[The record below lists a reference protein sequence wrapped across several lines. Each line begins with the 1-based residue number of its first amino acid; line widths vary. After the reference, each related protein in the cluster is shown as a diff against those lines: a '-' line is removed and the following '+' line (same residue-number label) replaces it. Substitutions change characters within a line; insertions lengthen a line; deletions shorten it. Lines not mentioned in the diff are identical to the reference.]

1 MRCPTHRAHA
11 LGVTDDEW
19 LEAAYASHKR
29 RMLARA
35 IRIVVDPDLAEEAVQ
50 EAFVRAWRAHATFD
64 PSIGPI
70 ESWLLA
76 ITGNVAVDLAARAR
90 ARRPPLSAAEA
101 DSGQPS
107 AGLDPIDR
115 IALSSELRRALHRIR
130 INHRIAVVEA
140 TVNDRP
146 YADVAAELGVNIRTL
161 RTRVHYGLRQ
171 LRTIVPGAASAKGVA
186 PA

>member
-19 LEAAYASHKR
+19 LEAVYASHKR

-35 IRIVVDPDLAEEAVQ
+35 IRIVVDRDLAEEAVQ
-50 EAFVRAWRAHATFD
+50 EAFVRAWRARATFD

-70 ESWLLA
+70 DSWLLA
-76 ITGNVAVDLAARAR
+76 ITGNVAVDLARAR
-90 ARRPPLSAAEA
+90 ARRPPLSASEA
-101 DSGQPS
+101 DSVQPS
-107 AGLDPIDR
+107 AGLDPIAR
-115 IALSSELRRALHRIR
+115 IALRAELRHALHRIKV
-130 INHRIAVVEA
+130 NHRIAVVE
-140 TVNDRP
+140 VIVKDRP

-171 LRTIVPGAASAKGVA
+171 LRTIVPGPASANGVA

>member
-19 LEAAYASHKR
+19 LEAVYASHKR

-35 IRIVVDPDLAEEAVQ
+35 IRIVVDRDLAEEAVQ
-50 EAFVRAWRAHATFD
+50 EAFVRAWRARATFD
-64 PSIGPI
+64 SSIGPI
-70 ESWLLA
+70 DSWLLA
-76 ITGNVAVDLAARAR
+76 ITGNVAVDLARAR
-90 ARRPPLSAAEA
+90 ARRPPLSASEA
-101 DSGQPS
+101 DSVQPS

-115 IALSSELRRALHRIR
+115 IALRSELRHALHRIKV
-130 INHRIAVVEA
+130 NHRIAVVE
-140 TVNDRP
+140 VIVKDRP

-161 RTRVHYGLRQ
+161 RTRVHYRLRR
-171 LRTIVPGAASAKGVA
+171 LRTILPGAASAKGVA

>member
-1 MRCPTHRAHA
+1 
-11 LGVTDDEW
+11 
-19 LEAAYASHKR
+19 
-29 RMLARA
+29 MLARA
-35 IRIVVDPDLAEEAVQ
+35 IRIVVDRDLAEEAVQ

-76 ITGNVAVDLAARAR
+76 ITGNVAVDLAR

-101 DSGQPS
+101 DSVQPS

-115 IALSSELRRALHRIR
+115 IALRSELRHALHRVR
-130 INHRIAVVEA
+130 VNHRIAVVEVI
-140 TVNDRP
+140 VNDRP